1 MIAIVDYGVGNLQ
14 SLTRAFAQAGAD
26 ARPTSDAAELAD
38 ADAIV
43 LPGVGHFQEAMDQL
57 RSGPLLSALERKE
70 MGDRTPLLGVCL
82 GMQLLMQRSEE
93 GNVHGLGWLEGEVCS
108 LRQRHP
114 DPALKIPNIGWNTI
128 QPSLGSVLFKEVP
141 AEASYYFAHSY
152 AVLETTPTIL
162 SSTCTYG
169 LTFVAAVE
177 CGNLFATQFHPEK
190 SHQNGLH
197 ILRNFVEHVAA
208 R

>member
-14 SLTRAFAQAGAD
+14 SLTRAFAQAGAE
-26 ARPTSDAAELAD
+26 ARATRDSAELAD
-38 ADAIV
+38 ARAVV
-43 LPGVGHFQEAMDQL
+43 LPGVGHFKEAMDQL
-57 RSGPLLSALERKE
+57 RAGPLLAALERKV
-70 MGDRTPLLGVCL
+70 MADKAPLLGVCL

-93 GNVHGLGWLEGEVCS
+93 GNVEGLGWLEGTVCS

-128 QPSLGSVLFKEVP
+128 QPSADSVLFKEVP

-152 AVLETTPTIL
+152 AVLETSPEVC
-162 SSTCTYG
+162 SSTCCYG
-169 LTFVAAVE
+169 ETFVAAVE
-177 CGNLFATQFHPEK
+177 SGHLFATQFHPEK

-197 ILRNFVEHVAA
+197 ILRNFVDHVAS